1 MNKRIFHTLIMLV
14 FLAGF
19 SSCSKEDPVPSQQ
32 EIESNLLGK
41 WKLVSLDGKAVA
53 TNHKSVCTYEAGSKS
68 IHSASGYIQM
78 LKNYVWFPKQEMKY
92 SLTGNQLVE
101 SGNAIERVSS
111 IKLIDS
117 QRMKL
122 SLDRYVYEG
131 AAETAGKL
139 LEMERI
145 SADYTNEVIGLWE
158 GVEVT
163 GEETYGGAEA
173 RIKFD
178 ADGSYTYYVKENG
191 YWVRSSNICNEYFV
205 DGNWLAA
212 RWCPE
217 FGADFFYEWWDI
229 ESVTD
234 TQMKWSALREKEDG
248 TFFNTTFTWK
258 KVKEAYPERLS
269 STWEYS
275 NGSTGYRASLLIEE
289 LDGGQYGRFELV
301 TPSHDGDFSLEGT
314 FSYDATTGVGYV
326 SNGMIG
332 GYMVYVQAST
342 ATDREI
348 DISVSRILSGE
359 RDILFEGTFS
369 AK

>member
-1 MNKRIFHTLIMLV
+1 M
-14 FLAGF
+14 
-19 SSCSKEDPVPSQQ
+19 
-32 EIESNLLGK
+32 
-41 WKLVSLDGKAVA
+41 
-53 TNHKSVCTYEAGSKS
+53 
-68 IHSASGYIQM
+68 
-78 LKNYVWFPKQEMKY
+78 
-92 SLTGNQLVE
+92 
-101 SGNAIERVSS
+101 
-111 IKLIDS
+111 
-117 QRMKL
+117 
-122 SLDRYVYEG
+122 
-131 AAETAGKL
+131 
-139 LEMERI
+139 
-145 SADYTNEVIGLWE
+145 
-158 GVEVT
+158 
-163 GEETYGGAEA
+163 
-173 RIKFD
+173 
-178 ADGSYTYYVKENG
+178 
-191 YWVRSSNICNEYFV
+191 

-212 RWCPE
+212 RWRPE

-301 TPSHDGDFSLEGT
+301 TPSHDGDFSLEGA

-332 GYMVYVQAST
+332 GYTVYVQAST